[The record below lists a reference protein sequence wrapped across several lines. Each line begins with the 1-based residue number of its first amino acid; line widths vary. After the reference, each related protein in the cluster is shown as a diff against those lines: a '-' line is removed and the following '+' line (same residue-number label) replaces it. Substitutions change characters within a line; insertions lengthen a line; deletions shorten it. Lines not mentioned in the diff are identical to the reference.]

1 MSEPNVLQPS
11 RPEKLS
17 PELTSH
23 LPGLNLPQR
32 IYATMTAIFVIC
44 LVIANL
50 TGAMLFSFNVTL
62 PGLGKIPV
70 LLSSGIIPFPVTFI
84 LTDLLNEFYGPKGA
98 RFVTWVGFGM
108 CFLVFALLWVDQHLP
123 LDSHTFIS
131 KSVFNT
137 IANQYTGMFLASI
150 TAYVIGQMLDIQV
163 FHWIRARSGHRFIWL
178 RATGSTVISQL
189 VDSLLVTFIAFNGQM
204 AYAHIFHL
212 AMSEYVWK
220 FIIAI
225 SITPLLYLG
234 HSVLRGLMPRQE
246 QELVTAHQE

>member
-1 MSEPNVLQPS
+1 MSTSSQVVSTSESIQPVQMV
-11 RPEKLS
+11 
-17 PELTSH
+17 SH

-32 IYATMTAIFVIC
+32 VYACMTAIFVIC

-50 TGAMLFSFNVTL
+50 TGAMLFSFDVTL
-62 PGLGKIPV
+62 PFIGKIPV

-108 CFLVFALLWVDQHLP
+108 CFLVFVLLWIDQKLP
-123 LDSHTFIS
+123 LDSHTLIS
-131 KSVFNT
+131 KSVFNS
-137 IANQYTGMFLASI
+137 IANQYTGMFLASV
-150 TAYVIGQMLDIQV
+150 TAYVVGQMLDIQV

-189 VDSLLVTFIAFNGQM
+189 VDSLVVTFIFFSGQM
-204 AYAHIFHL
+204 PFENIFHL

-220 FIIAI
+220 FIIAV
-225 SITPLLYLG
+225 SITPLLYMG
-234 HSVLRGLMPRQE
+234 HGILRGLMPKQE
-246 QELVTAHQE
+246 QELITAHQE